1 MVRTRCSSQPF
12 EPMRKNLFVSRVVV
26 YQAQGERVEGTLS
39 ATLAERRI
47 ANGSAIVHTRRS
59 RNGVV
64 IAIRNVYHRRPV
76 AVKLGSFGIQRL
88 RVQIPKTLEATMSG
102 GLVYQHHAV

>member
-1 MVRTRCSSQPF
+1 
-12 EPMRKNLFVSRVVV
+12 MRQNKFVSRVIV

-76 AVKLGSFGIQRL
+76 AVKIGSFGIQRM
-88 RVQIPKTLEATMSG
+88 RVQIPKTLEATLSG
-102 GLVYQHHAV
+102 GLVYQHHSV

>member
-1 MVRTRCSSQPF
+1 
-12 EPMRKNLFVSRVVV
+12 MRQNKYVSRVVV

-47 ANGSAIVHTRRS
+47 ANGSATIHTRRS

-64 IAIRNVYHRRPV
+64 IAIRNVYKRRPV
-76 AVKLGSFGIQRL
+76 AVKIGSFGIQRV
-88 RVQIPKTLEATMSG
+88 RVQIPHNLESTLSG
-102 GLVYQHHAV
+102 GLVYKHHAV